1 MARPAQTTPTMM
13 TWRKDIVREIW
24 IVPPRR
30 GVWKM
35 EVTAAETPNLHK
47 LFCLRKLTF
56 TIL

>member
-1 MARPAQTTPTMM
+1 MRSGLF
-13 TWRKDIVREIW
+13 RLDD
-24 IVPPRR
+24 
-30 GVWKM
+30 VWKM

>member
-1 MARPAQTTPTMM
+1 
-13 TWRKDIVREIW
+13 VRSGLFRLDE
-24 IVPPRR
+24 VC
-30 GVWKM
+30 GKM